1 MTKIAHCSFLEQR
14 GQTMEQDDK
23 KRRALMR
30 TALHTA
36 AKYTEEGTI
45 KALAKHLG
53 VSTQMLHRCTS
64 KGKFTPH
71 LAKKIDDL
79 TQGRV
84 PRNHLN
90 PDVFG

>member
-1 MTKIAHCSFLEQR
+1 
-14 GQTMEQDDK
+14 MEHDDK

-30 TALHTA
+30 TALHMA

-53 VSTQMLHRCTS
+53 VSTQMLHRCVT
-64 KGKFTPH
+64 KGKFTPR

-84 PRNHLN
+84 SRTHLN
-90 PDVFG
+90 PYIFG